1 MGMDSSSSKTHTGRH
16 KQEAVHLMMVA
27 VNYTKSWLEGGLGG
41 VVVEV
46 NLRSKCSQPVAF
58 PHSPSPTRYTN
69 PKHTGRS
76 MKPNQR

>member
-1 MGMDSSSSKTHTGRH
+1 
-16 KQEAVHLMMVA
+16 MMVA
-27 VNYTKSWLEGGLGG
+27 VNYTKSWSEGGLGG

-69 PKHTGRS
+69 PEYTEQS
-76 MKPNQR
+76 MKPNRRQLPFFDPVEHHPTKYGS